1 MQVVAI
7 VLEKGKAVGVRY
19 RDVEGREK
27 AVHSRREVIISA
39 GAINSPKL
47 LQISGVGPPNLLNKI
62 GVPVQ
67 VAILTAR
74 IRDLT
79 SHFETHKSDH
89 HGRRGLLKLVGR
101 RKRLL
106 AYLKQEDNERYQ
118 ELIASLELRH

>member
-1 MQVVAI
+1 MTISREQI
-7 VLEKGKAVGVRY
+7 IEKYRLHEEDVG
-19 RDVEGREK
+19 
-27 AVHSRREVIISA
+27 S
-39 GAINSPKL
+39 
-47 LQISGVGPPNLLNKI
+47 
-62 GVPVQ
+62 VPVQ

-79 SHFETHKSDH
+79 SHFEPHKNDH

-106 AYLKQEDNERYQ
+106 AYLKQEDDERYQ